1 MRKIYRPKPQAVEF
15 TRSGFE
21 KIQQELGE
29 WEAKREAAVKDLAS
43 ARAMGDLSEN
53 AAYTAARR
61 RLSGVDYQIRRLK
74 MLVRTGVVVEAP
86 EGEVGLGSTVTVQ
99 TDSGEQTYTIV
110 GGQESDILN
119 GKLSQ
124 FSPIGK
130 ALMGKKEG
138 QSAVA
143 RTPVG
148 EKQLTVIRIGS

>member
-15 TRSGFE
+15 TKQGFE
-21 KIQQELGE
+21 KIHQELSE
-29 WEAKREAAVKDLAS
+29 WETKREAAVKDLAT

-86 EGEVGLGSTVTVQ
+86 EGEVGLGSTVAVKTE
-99 TDSGEQTYTIV
+99 TGEQTYTIV

-138 QSAVA
+138 QTAIA

-148 EKQLTVIRIGS
+148 EKHLTILRIS

>member
-15 TRSGFE
+15 TRAGFE
-21 KIQQELGE
+21 KIQQELSE
-29 WEAKREAAVKDLAS
+29 WEAKREAAVKDLAT
-43 ARAMGDLSEN
+43 ARTMGDLSEN

-61 RLSGVDYQIRRLK
+61 RLSAVDYQIRRLK
-74 MLVRTGVVVEAP
+74 MLVRTGVIVEP
-86 EGEVGLGSTVTVQ
+86 PKGEVGIGSIVTVQ

-138 QSAVA
+138 QITIA
-143 RTPVG
+143 RTPIG
-148 EKQLTVIRIGS
+148 EKQLTVLRIE